1 MFFLSEGFFKKI
13 TKDRNKH
20 PDVFLNVKLK
30 KTVIVQVDEI
40 KQFNRGNTV
49 LLLLD
54 DGKHRVVVNL
64 DSSNFGLL
72 KENATS
78 CLKIGSIIVIRE
90 YTYKVIKLEERENPF
105 DFFTILCCF
114 IIGQNE
120 IEAKNEEAIFCDD
133 SSKKKRK
140 DKVLIGANIN
150 ESQSHSKVEIASPFM
165 KFNELFL
172 KSHGDIVT
180 TICLL
185 TNIENLKEI
194 IPKNKKSIKMRN
206 FFVSD
211 DTMSNVK
218 VAIWGSQA
226 EDFNFRS
233 GDMLILSNI
242 KIVHYN
248 GGLTLSIQ
256 WGSVIKNLNLECINK
271 LERAKELKDLWQS
284 LN

>member
-1 MFFLSEGFFKKI
+1 MFFLSKGIFKKI

-40 KQFNRGNTV
+40 KEFNRGNTV

-54 DGKHRVVVNL
+54 DSKYRVVVNL

-72 KENATS
+72 KENARS
-78 CLKIGSIIVIRE
+78 YLKIGSIIIIRE

-105 DFFTILCCF
+105 DFFTILCCL
-114 IIGQNE
+114 IIGHNE
-120 IEAKNEEAIFCDD
+120 VETKNEGAIFFED
-133 SSKKKRK
+133 SYKKKIK
-140 DKVLIGANIN
+140 NEVLSDAIIN
-150 ESQSHSKVEIASPFM
+150 ETLSHSKKEYAGPFM
-165 KFNELFL
+165 KFNELVL
-172 KSHGDIVT
+172 KSHGDIIT

-194 IPKNKKSIKMRN
+194 IPKTKKSIKIRN

-218 VAIWGSQA
+218 VAIWGTQA
-226 EDFNFRS
+226 EDFNFKC
-233 GDMLILSNI
+233 GDMLILSKI

-248 GGLTLSIQ
+248 GVLTLSIQ
-256 WGSVIKNLNLECINK
+256 WGSDIEKLNLECINK